1 MIWKAEQKWRA
12 RRIVGTFFVA
22 IWFVLFLK
30 TIQCSVS
37 LETIM
42 QYHDKIECA
51 KTPGIRFQGVWY
63 VCTVTLPV
71 SGWMNRMGLFFCSA

>member
-51 KTPGIRFQGVWY
+51 KTPGIR
-63 VCTVTLPV
+63 
-71 SGWMNRMGLFFCSA
+71 